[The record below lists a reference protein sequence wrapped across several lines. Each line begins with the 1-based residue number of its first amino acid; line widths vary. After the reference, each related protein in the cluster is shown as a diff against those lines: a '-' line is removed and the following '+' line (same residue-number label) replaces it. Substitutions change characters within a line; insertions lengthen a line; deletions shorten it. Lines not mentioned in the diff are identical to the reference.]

1 MPSVLQMFLPE
12 ALWRIHEIEKRALVG
27 HLPSVVKIVSL
38 ERSLCQAADKL
49 LANRGRDGACTAR
62 AIYDFHREVLQ
73 ALDTTM
79 PPEET

>member
-1 MPSVLQMFLPE
+1 MGE
-12 ALWRIHEIEKRALVG
+12 ALRQLHEIEKQALVG

-38 ERSLCQAADKL
+38 ERSLRQAADKL
-49 LANRGRDGACTAR
+49 LANRDRDGECTAR
-62 AIYDFHREVLQ
+62 AVYDFHQEVLQ